1 MAPSQN
7 HEIATA
13 AEPGIWVWDHDRRRI
28 VWANESAL
36 HFWGERTV
44 LDLLDRDFPPTDPAT
59 AQFARL
65 LHAASAGGSASG
77 TAGGPERVRARLTL
91 TPAGGPRQV
100 DATAARFTLSDGRTG
115 LRISAVPLPVG
126 MASEPE
132 RMREIF
138 ATAPQ
143 AMALFAEDGGLLVQ
157 NDAAELIFGS
167 GRLAGLAA
175 RYGTRRTARDAL
187 RALLVSGSFSHATM
201 LETRAGRRRHRVT
214 MRRMLDPV
222 TGAFAALASFTDIV
236 ERGDAALPAAPAG
249 PSAAR
254 ERSLLASVEAG
265 VAVYDDALK
274 PLYMSEQAREM
285 TGVPANDPAP
295 QLTTL
300 FSRDRERIAAALLEV
315 RDGRTDVATLDLT
328 VPRDE
333 SARWIQM
340 RLRKG
345 DWQGASA
352 WIATITDSTRTRR
365 TAIAMQ
371 RATDDRNAAL
381 ETIGIGIAILRGDGS
396 VAEMN
401 ATAASLIGRAQDDP
415 RPLDTAF
422 DAAGTAAFAAA
433 FEEQFHGESLTIAL
447 EETGAQVLVG
457 IGPKDRINRNY
468 RTVTLRA
475 VERAPADRPGLFER
489 REAVARA
496 SHELRTPLNAII
508 GFTQLMLEEPGP
520 VRSEAYIGYLKD
532 INDSGA
538 YMLALLQDMLDMRRI
553 ESESLRLDSSPIDL
567 GNLLRVV
574 AKEARF
580 AADKRGV
587 EIVVSVEADL
597 PPVLADRHTM
607 RQALT
612 NIIGNAVKFTAASGW
627 VRVSAVR
634 RASGAVQV
642 EVIDNGT
649 GMTPRELSVA
659 LEPFGQMPGSQQ
671 NFGGA
676 GMGVPLAKGFV
687 EANKARFELTS
698 EKGLGTIAR
707 IVFAPDRVTPYKE

>member
-1 MAPSQN
+1 MVSSEK

-13 AEPGIWVWDHDRRRI
+13 AEPGVWVWDHDRRRI
-28 VWANESAL
+28 VWANDSAL
-36 HFWGERTV
+36 RFWGERTV

-59 AQFARL
+59 TQFARL
-65 LHAASAGGSASG
+65 LHAASGTVSGS
-77 TAGGPERVRARLTL
+77 ERVRARLTL
-91 TPAGGPRQV
+91 TPASGPRQV

-126 MASEPE
+126 MESEPE

-167 GRLAGLAA
+167 GRLASLAA
-175 RYGTRRTARDAL
+175 RYGTRQTARDAL
-187 RALLVSGSFSHATM
+187 RALLVSGSFSHAAM
-201 LETRAGRRRHRVT
+201 LDTRAGRRRHRVT

-236 ERGDAALPAAPAG
+236 ERADVALPAGSTGQEQA
-249 PSAAR
+249 
-254 ERSLLASVEAG
+254 LLASVEAG
-265 VAVYDDALK
+265 IVVYDDALK
-274 PLYMSEQAREM
+274 PLYMTEQARDM
-285 TGVPANDPAP
+285 MGVPATDPAP
-295 QLTTL
+295 RLTAL
-300 FSRDRERIAAALLEV
+300 FPGDRERIAAALLEV
-315 RDGRTDVATLDLT
+315 RDGRTDIATLDLT
-328 VPRDE
+328 VPRGDT
-333 SARWIQM
+333 ARWI
-340 RLRKG
+340 RLRMRKG

-352 WIATITDSTRTRR
+352 WIATITDSTQARR

-381 ETIGIGIAILRGDGS
+381 ETIGVGIAILRADGS

-401 ATAASLIGRAQDDP
+401 ATAAGLIGRAQDDS
-415 RPLDTAF
+415 RPLGTAF
-422 DAAGTAAFAAA
+422 DASGAAAFAAA
-433 FEEQFHGESLTIAL
+433 FDEQFHGEGLPIML
-447 EETGAQVLVG
+447 EETGEQVLVG
-457 IGPKDRINRNY
+457 IGPKDRVNRNY

-475 VERAPADRPGLFER
+475 IDQQRADKPGIFER

-520 VRSEAYIGYLKD
+520 VRSDAYIGYLKD

-553 ESESLRLDSSPIDL
+553 EGDSLRLDTSPIDL
-567 GNLLRVV
+567 GNLLRVI
-574 AKEARF
+574 AKESRF
-580 AADKRGV
+580 AAEKRGV
-587 EIVVSVEADL
+587 EIVLSVEPNL

-612 NIIGNAVKFTAASGW
+612 NIIGNAIKFTAASGW
-627 VRVSAVR
+627 VRISAVR

-642 EVIDNGT
+642 EVIDNGA
-649 GMTPRELSVA
+649 GMTPEELSIA

-671 NFGGA
+671 SFGGA

-707 IVFAPDRVTPYKE
+707 VVFGPGRVTVYKE